1 MTEFSTSLTQHDFR
15 KAWRHARK
23 KAGVQVRDPQLG
35 VKEGKIFHAL
45 RRSTARDR
53 IRAGVHERVVMS
65 VNGWK
70 TRSVFDRYNITDTKD
85 IQDALER
92 TERYRREQIENP

>member
-1 MTEFSTSLTQHDFR
+1 
-15 KAWRHARK
+15 
-23 KAGVQVRDPQLG
+23 VRDPELG

-45 RRSTARDR
+45 RRSSAHDR
-53 IRAGVHERVVMS
+53 IRAGVHERVVIS

-85 IQDALER
+85 IQDALEK
-92 TERYRREQIENP
+92 TEQYRKRQSRQ